1 MYYDDAGTSVRANGY
16 LNPTMIIPPVGV
28 FNYLPS
34 HGADAITCQAE
45 PGVCL
50 ASEMRRVTGANS
62 GFVVVGR
69 SLRVVKQQE
78 SLFWWMAFGARFVVI
93 TLLIVGAILLSRAR
107 YSAPERT
114 AQT

>member
-1 MYYDDAGTSVRANGY
+1 MYYDDAGTPVRANGY
-16 LNPTMIIPPVGV
+16 LNPTLIIPLVGV

-34 HGADAITCQAE
+34 HGAYAITWQAE
-45 PGVCL
+45 PGVRI

-62 GFVVVGR
+62 GFVLAGR

-78 SLFWWMAFGARFVVI
+78 SLFWWIAFGAWFVVI

-107 YSAPERT
+107 YLAPERA